1 MQNNNNK
8 FRPDLQGVEKVKC
21 KLKNDVYVVTGTRK
35 DKRLE
40 CCGRKSNIKDYKI
53 IVVKGASYRGKEVII
68 QIKKQ
73 RYVCPKCK
81 KTQSSE
87 LEFVKKRCRISN
99 DIKEQIEN
107 DLYDMKSLKQIA
119 KENKISIST
128 VIRILDNK
136 EISIDSKNLA
146 KPIGLHIDEY
156 KGNAENEKY
165 QLAIYDENHNLLD
178 VLKDRKSKTIS
189 NYLNN
194 QIDKSALQFVVMD
207 MFMQFR
213 NVINKEL
220 DVKII
225 ADNFHFIRQ
234 VDWMVRD
241 IRIRLYNSDS
251 VRYKEL
257 KKHWRLLN
265 RNATKLTEYS
275 KLKVDELLSLS
286 DELRLAYE
294 FKKQIQEL
302 FNKSFDD
309 STEQVLDSIIDGLL
323 KINISECTK
332 LGKTILN
339 WKEQILNSLQFKISN
354 GFVEGKNNKIKV
366 LKRLSFGI
374 KNFNRF
380 RKLIFLRVG

>member
-1 MQNNNNK
+1 MIAY
-8 FRPDLQGVEKVKC
+8 VI
-21 KLKNDVYVVTGTRK
+21 KN
-35 DKRLE
+35 
-40 CCGRKSNIKDYKI
+40 
-53 IVVKGASYRGKEVII
+53 
-68 QIKKQ
+68 
-73 RYVCPKCK
+73 
-81 KTQSSE
+81 
-87 LEFVKKRCRISN
+87 
-99 DIKEQIEN
+99 
-107 DLYDMKSLKQIA
+107 
-119 KENKISIST
+119 
-128 VIRILDNK
+128 
-136 EISIDSKNLA
+136 
-146 KPIGLHIDEY
+146 
-156 KGNAENEKY
+156 
-165 QLAIYDENHNLLD
+165 
-178 VLKDRKSKTIS
+178 
-189 NYLNN
+189 
-194 QIDKSALQFVVMD
+194 
-207 MFMQFR
+207 
-213 NVINKEL
+213 
-220 DVKII
+220 
-225 ADNFHFIRQ
+225 
-234 VDWMVRD
+234 
-241 IRIRLYNSDS
+241 
-251 VRYKEL
+251 